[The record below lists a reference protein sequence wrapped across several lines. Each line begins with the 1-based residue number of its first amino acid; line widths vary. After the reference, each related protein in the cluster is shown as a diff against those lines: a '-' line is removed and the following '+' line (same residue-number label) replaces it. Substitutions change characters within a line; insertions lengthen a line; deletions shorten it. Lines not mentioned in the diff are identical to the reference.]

1 MEDNKNNSGTT
12 DKDKNNNGGPRWESW
27 VSDLPPSKD
36 LWRRVFNE
44 SLGCYEIYIRGGRVL
59 VATGVKNEADS
70 YIIGILPALVSLV
83 DQILIEI
90 KNGEVD
96 EKTYRGLKYILNMH
110 ARAHAKTNGLD

>member
-1 MEDNKNNSGTT
+1 MEDNKKNPGGTVKT
-12 DKDKNNNGGPRWESW
+12 KSHNNGPKWESW
-27 VSDLPPSKD
+27 VSDLPESKD

-44 SLGCYEIYIRGGRVL
+44 SLGCYEIYVRGGRIL
-59 VATGVKNEADS
+59 IATGVKNEADS
-70 YIIGILPALVSLV
+70 YLIGILPALVSLV

-110 ARAHAKTNGLD
+110 ARAHAKANGLD